1 MRKYAPLW
9 QGSWRRAKG
18 LHERPH
24 FRNARVRWHGRGARD
39 IRGVGPMSTAP
50 LLDRLEGVRS
60 TGPRG
65 WVARCPAH
73 EDKAPSLSVRELPDG
88 RVLVHDF
95 AGCDV
100 HDILAAVGLSL
111 RDLFPERLGDNYKR
125 EREPFPARDVLKA
138 LGHETLVVLVAAS
151 TVAQGGAL
159 DSDNLDRLTL
169 AVRRIREALDL
180 AGVRHAV

>member
-1 MRKYAPLW
+1 MPHDGHSDRNSNSLRRYAPKVTAIT
-9 QGSWRRAKG
+9 GISDR
-18 LHERPH
+18 HD
-24 FRNARVRWHGRGARD
+24 RNAQ
-39 IRGVGPMSTAP
+39 
-50 LLDRLEGVRS
+50 
-60 TGPRG
+60 
-65 WVARCPAH
+65 RCPGH
-73 EDKAPSLSVRELPDG
+73 RDKTPSLSVRELPDG

-111 RDLFPERLGDNYKR
+111 RDLFPERLGDFKR

-138 LGHETLVVLVAAS
+138 LGHESLVVLMAAS

-169 AVRRIREALDL
+169 AVRRIREALTL
-180 AGVRHAV
+180 AGVHHAA

>member
-1 MRKYAPLW
+1 
-9 QGSWRRAKG
+9 
-18 LHERPH
+18 
-24 FRNARVRWHGRGARD
+24 
-39 IRGVGPMSTAP
+39 MSAAP
-50 LLDRLEGVRS
+50 LLERLEGVRA

-73 EDKAPSLSVRELPDG
+73 HDKTPSLSVRELPDG
-88 RVLVHDF
+88 RVLVHCF

-111 RDLFPERLGDNYKR
+111 RDLFPERLGDFR
-125 EREPFPARDVLKA
+125 HERDPFPARDVLKA
-138 LGHETLVVLVAAS
+138 LGHETLVVLMAAS

-180 AGVRHAV
+180 AGARHAA